1 MKRVLLLAVLA
12 SLGMSQSAR
21 AENAPWMFN
30 RSYYSHEPV
39 QNVRI
44 GRAPTG
50 GPYYTRPRGA
60 YVNSGWRWNR
70 STINVG
76 GQVYDNVNMIESW
89 VQSGGQF

>member
-1 MKRVLLLAVLA
+1 
-12 SLGMSQSAR
+12 
-21 AENAPWMFN
+21 MFN

-70 STINVG
+70 STINVAEIDSMKG
-76 GQVYDNVNMIESW
+76 
-89 VQSGGQF
+89 